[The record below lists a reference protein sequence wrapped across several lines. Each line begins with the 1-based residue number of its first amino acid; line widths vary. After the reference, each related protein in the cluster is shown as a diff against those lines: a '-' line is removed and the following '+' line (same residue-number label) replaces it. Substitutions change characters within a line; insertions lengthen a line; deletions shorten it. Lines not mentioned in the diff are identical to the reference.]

1 MLGIWYVVSIYFKVY
16 YVVLYVCINYVIL
29 KD

>member
-16 YVVLYVCINYVIL
+16 YVVLYVCIYYVIL